1 MEKTENKEKSDS
13 KKDIKSQKQ
22 MKKLIMAIGLNQSI
36 INLLK
41 LYIFIIVIGW
51 KHNLIWKI
59 ELIIK

>member
-22 MKKLIMAIGLNQSI
+22 MKKLIMVIGLNQSI

-41 LYIFIIVIGW
+41 LYIFIIVIG
-51 KHNLIWKI
+51 
-59 ELIIK
+59 